1 MAQEPA
7 RSRALGLIPEDILT
21 HVPGFTAGSTAWAA
35 RLSGGRLH
43 ASYRVETSAGRFVVR
58 MHDPAATT
66 LGADHEREEI
76 LHAVAAAAGLAPALV
91 YVDEGHRFMIMEHV
105 SGSTWTAEDF
115 ARPERLVQLGAAL
128 HALHSVPPPAV
139 APFDVEL
146 LLIRHHE
153 RLSAALPGERA
164 QLDAL
169 MDRARVALRVSE
181 TTQRA
186 KTVVHNDLHHSNLI
200 GSDRLYLLDWE
211 YAAVADPLLDLA
223 CVLAYYPA
231 ASAHAD
237 QLLDATRLSAL
248 ASTDMLAATTWL
260 FMFLSYVWY
269 RARRLN
275 GAVSEADLAA
285 EQGLLDRLS

>member
-1 MAQEPA
+1 
-7 RSRALGLIPEDILT
+7 
-21 HVPGFTAGSTAWAA
+21 
-35 RLSGGRLH
+35 
-43 ASYRVETSAGRFVVR
+43 
-58 MHDPAATT
+58 
-66 LGADHEREEI
+66 
-76 LHAVAAAAGLAPALV
+76 
-91 YVDEGHRFMIMEHV
+91 MIMEHV

-164 QLDAL
+164 QLDAA
-169 MDRARVALRVSE
+169 DGSRQSRPAR
-181 TTQRA
+181 QRDHAAA

-223 CVLAYYPA
+223 CVLAYYPQCRPLMRMRFWMPPVCRG
-231 ASAHAD
+231 SHPPKCS
-237 QLLDATRLSAL
+237 LPLRGCSC
-248 ASTDMLAATTWL
+248 S
-260 FMFLSYVWY
+260 
-269 RARRLN
+269 
-275 GAVSEADLAA
+275 
-285 EQGLLDRLS
+285 

>member
-7 RSRALGLIPEDILT
+7 RSRALGLIPEEILA

-58 MHDPAATT
+58 MHDPAAPS
-66 LGADHEREEI
+66 LGANHEREEI

-91 YVDEGHRFMIMEHV
+91 YVDENHRFMIMEHV
-105 SGSTWTAEDF
+105 SGVTWMTEDF

-128 HALHSVPPPAV
+128 HALHTVPSPAV
-139 APFDVEL
+139 PPFDVEL

-153 RLSAALPGERA
+153 RLVAALPAERA

-169 MDRARVALRVSE
+169 MDRARIALRVSQ

-223 CVLAYYPA
+223 CVLAYYPESA
-231 ASAHAD
+231 AHAD
-237 QLLDATRLSAL
+237 QLLDATHLSTL
-248 ASTDMLAATTWL
+248 ASAEMLDATTWL
-260 FMFLSYVWY
+260 FRVLSYFWY
-269 RARRLN
+269 RVRRL
-275 GAVSEADLAA
+275 GGPVSETDMAA
-285 EQGLLDRLS
+285 EQDLLARLT